1 MKRLL
6 AATAAVLA
14 IAAPAARA
22 SAGVYTDDLTKCLVR
37 SADAGDQTR
46 LMQWMF
52 ALIALNPAVQPNAT
66 ITAQQRE
73 GFDRQAAALLQ
84 RLLTVDCRKETVAAL
99 KYEGSSAI
107 EASFRVLGEVAVR
120 GLMSDPK
127 VAGGLQQLTTY
138 IDPEKIAEVGREAG
152 LADQRDKPEK

>member
-1 MKRLL
+1 MAAAAAFL
-6 AATAAVLA
+6 AVAL
-14 IAAPAARA
+14 PAARA

-52 ALIALNPAVQPNAT
+52 ALIALNPAVRPNAA
-66 ITAQQRE
+66 ITPPQRE
-73 GFDRQAAALLQ
+73 AFDRQAAALMQ

-107 EASFRVLGEVAVR
+107 EASFRALGEVAVR
-120 GLMSDPK
+120 GLMSDPT
-127 VAGGLQQLTTY
+127 VAGGVKNFTAY
-138 IDPEKIAEVGREAG
+138 IDQDKMAEVGREAG
-152 LADQRDKPEK
+152 IADQRDKPEK